1 MFELPHDFSWKG
13 HAFGRP
19 SLYADYPSF
28 VRLFTQTNHIMQTG
42 ALLRDWRRINVA
54 LTRAK
59 HKLILIGSCDTL
71 GHVPLLKSLLDIL
84 SSNNWIIDIPPNTQ
98 IT

>member
-1 MFELPHDFSWKG
+1 MVL
-13 HAFGRP
+13 
-19 SLYADYPSF
+19 
-28 VRLFTQTNHIMQTG
+28 IMQTG

-71 GHVPLLKSLLDIL
+71 GHAPLLKSLLDIL
-84 SSNNWIIDIPPNTQ
+84 SSNSWIIDIPPNTQ